1 MIFLHAVHNKKKR
14 EMTEMNSFR
23 IFSSKSRGR
32 NIVAGAYKNNYL
44 RSVSLCWTAVSKVMK
59 KKLLQALTA
68 CIINSLTTKANILC
82 STEVMDLKTLGK
94 QLEF

>member
-1 MIFLHAVHNKKKR
+1 
-14 EMTEMNSFR
+14 MTEMNSFR

-68 CIINSLTTKANILC
+68 CIINSLTTKANIC